1 MNFAKDLNWAP
12 TIFGISK
19 PGASRALCFFRF
31 GQISTFSLT
40 FHTVNTIEIM
50 GIMLYSKMMF

>member
-19 PGASRALCFFRF
+19 PSLTRPFFFFRF

-40 FHTVNTIEIM
+40 FHAVNTIEIM